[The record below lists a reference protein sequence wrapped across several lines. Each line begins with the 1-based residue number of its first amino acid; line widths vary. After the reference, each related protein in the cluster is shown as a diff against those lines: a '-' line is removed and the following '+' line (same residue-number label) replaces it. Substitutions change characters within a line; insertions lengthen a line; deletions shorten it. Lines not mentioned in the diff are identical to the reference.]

1 MTNRGRIACEYLFRR
16 CISLSFNLYLS
27 SSCIHAHALSLSL
40 SVSHYLSLSD
50 SLFPSLPPLSVYRAR
65 KFELRQFTLYEI
77 SNFEANR
84 VTKYIRN
91 NYLPYCLRCQCVW
104 YSYMVSPPTFNTMN
118 RVFLVQRRLW
128 LYESRDLRGKRAPS
142 LYVWLCAWAFHTWLL
157 R

>member
-1 MTNRGRIACEYLFRR
+1 MRISVPSMHLFIFQSLSLFFLYTRTR
-16 CISLSFNLYLS
+16 AVPISLCLTLS
-27 SSCIHAHALSLSL
+27 HSLSLWLSLSL
-40 SVSHYLSLSD
+40 S
-50 SLFPSLPPLSVYRAR
+50 PILSVYRAR

-91 NYLPYCLRCQCVW
+91 NYLPCCVRRQCVW
-104 YSYMVSPPTFNTMN
+104 YSYMVSPPTLNTVN

>member
-1 MTNRGRIACEYLFRR
+1 MRISVPSMHLF
-16 CISLSFNLYLS
+16 IFQ
-27 SSCIHAHALSLSL
+27 SLSL
-40 SVSHYLSLSD
+40 FFLYTRTRAVPISLCLTLSLSLSD

-77 SNFEANR
+77 SNFEAK
-84 VTKYIRN
+84 VTKYVRN
-91 NYLPYCLRCQCVW
+91 NYLPCCVRRQCVW
-104 YSYMVSPPTFNTMN
+104 YSYMVSPPTLNTVN